1 MLCFRHLARPA
12 MGVKLSLMHQ
22 LFLAVAVP
30 CFTYATDI
38 WFTPVCRHPD
48 DAQVTGS
55 VGIARRLTSVQRI
68 ATLAITGAI
77 CSTASDFMEAHVNL
91 ALIELLLHKACHKVA
106 LRFASLPETH
116 LLHKPVKLSM
126 RRYVNQHRS
135 PLHNLMHT
143 CEVEP
148 GKYKVIKMVDC
159 PPNRGMGFCT
169 RMADTREESKAQD
182 AADQAKIKVYSD

>member
-1 MLCFRHLARPA
+1 M
-12 MGVKLSLMHQ
+12 
-22 LFLAVAVP
+22 
-30 CFTYATDI
+30 
-38 WFTPVCRHPD
+38 CRHPD

-143 CEVEP
+143 YEVEP